1 MKNEEPLNPR
11 QDVTKNVSM
20 NHLSTEKI
28 NQILSLSPAIIYSCR
43 ATDDFAA
50 TFVSGNITSLFGYS
64 IRECLETPNFW
75 RDNIH
80 PDDVERVLAVYDLFF
95 KEGRHVHEYRFR
107 KKDGSYSWVLDQLRL
122 IRDADGNPL
131 EIIGSWLDI
140 TDRKETEEALSKSL
154 NLFREFFMAN
164 PVGTIITTPP
174 GHVLEVNPAFIE
186 ASGYSAAEVVGRT
199 SQELGFWRN
208 LEDRERMVSAI
219 SQHGFIDHLESVFFG
234 KNGKQMTCLVSSRA
248 IDYEG
253 EVRILSI
260 VTDVTDQRRAEEAM
274 RELDKAKSDFI
285 STAAHELRTPL
296 VSIVGYCELL
306 ENADAMGFSDEQR
319 EHYLSIIL
327 SNAGILNRL
336 IDDLLDLGRIQVG
349 RSLGVSPKENDLLE
363 IVDKVV
369 ASFRVKTGR
378 HKIVVERSND
388 FPQIVWLDAGR
399 IAQVLNNLLNN
410 AIKYSPE
417 GGIVRVWLSDGP
429 DKISVSIADQGVG
442 MTAEQMEHVFERFY
456 RVDPNSLETVGLGLG
471 MSIVK
476 QIIEDHGGTIN
487 VSSQPGEGTT
497 VTFELPVR
505 S

>member
-1 MKNEEPLNPR
+1 
-11 QDVTKNVSM
+11 M

-43 ATDDFAA
+43 ATGDFAA
-50 TFVSGNITSLFGYS
+50 TFVSGNITSIFGYS

-95 KEGRHVHEYRFR
+95 KEGHHVHEYRFR
-107 KKDGSYSWVLDQLRL
+107 KKDGSYSWILDQLRL

-131 EIIGSWLDI
+131 EMIGSWLDI
-140 TDRKETEEALSKSL
+140 TDRKETEEALKKSL

-174 GHVLEVNPAFIE
+174 GQVLEVNPAFIE

-248 IDYEG
+248 IQYEG

-260 VTDVTDQRRAEEAM
+260 VIDVTDQRRAEEAM
-274 RELDKAKSDFI
+274 RKLDKAKSDFI

-306 ENADAMGFSDEQR
+306 ENADSMGFSDEQR
-319 EHYLSIIL
+319 EHYLSVIQ

-369 ASFRVKTGR
+369 ASFGVKTGR
-378 HKIVVERSND
+378 HEIVVERSND

-399 IAQVLNNLLNN
+399 IAQVLYNLLNN

-417 GGIVRVWLSDGP
+417 GGIVRVRLSDGP

-476 QIIEDHGGTIN
+476 QIIDDHGGSIN

>member
-1 MKNEEPLNPR
+1 
-11 QDVTKNVSM
+11 M

-28 NQILSLSPAIIYSCR
+28 NEILSLSPAIIYSRR
-43 ATDDFAA
+43 ATGDFAT

-64 IRECLETPNFW
+64 IQDCLETQNFW
-75 RDNIH
+75 HDNIH
-80 PDDVERVLAVYDLFF
+80 TEDVERVFAAYDIFF
-95 KEGRHVHEYRFR
+95 KEGHHVHEYRFR
-107 KKDGSYSWVLDQLRL
+107 KKDGSYLWVLDQLRL
-122 IRDADGNPL
+122 IRDADGNPQ

-140 TDRKETEEALSKSL
+140 TGRKETEEALYKSL

-164 PVGTIITTPP
+164 PVGTIITTPS
-174 GHVLEVNPAFIE
+174 GQVLQVNPAFIE
-186 ASGYSAAEVVGRT
+186 ASGYSADEVIGHT

-219 SQHGFIDHLESVFFG
+219 NQHGFIDQLESVFFG
-234 KNGKQMTCLVSSRA
+234 KNGKEMTCLVSSRA
-248 IDYEG
+248 IEYEG

-260 VTDVTDQRRAEEAM
+260 VIDVTDQRRIEEAI

-296 VSIVGYCELL
+296 IAIVGYCELL
-306 ENADAMGFSDEQR
+306 ENADSMGLSNEQR
-319 EHYLSIIL
+319 ETYLSIIQ
-327 SNAGILNRL
+327 SNADILNRL
-336 IDDLLDLGRIQVG
+336 IGDLLDLGRIQIG
-349 RSLGVSPKENDLLE
+349 RSLGVSPKEDNLLE

-378 HKIVVERSND
+378 HEIVVEQSND

-399 IAQVLNNLLNN
+399 IAQVLHNLLNN

-417 GGIVRVWLSDGP
+417 GGIVRVLLSTGTN
-429 DKISVSIADQGVG
+429 KISVSVVDKGVG
-442 MTAEQMEHVFERFY
+442 MTAEQVEHVFEKFY
-456 RVDPNSLETVGLGLG
+456 RVDTDSLETIGLGLG

-476 QIIEDHGGTIN
+476 QIIDDHGGSIK
-487 VSSQPGEGTT
+487 VHSQLGEGTT